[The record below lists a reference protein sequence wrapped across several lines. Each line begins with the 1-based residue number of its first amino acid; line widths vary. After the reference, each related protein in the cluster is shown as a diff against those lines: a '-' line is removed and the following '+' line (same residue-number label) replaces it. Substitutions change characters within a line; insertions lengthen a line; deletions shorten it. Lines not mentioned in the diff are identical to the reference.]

1 MSHITGSG
9 KKSKKATASS
19 SSSGRRQ
26 NPALQSHGLGG
37 AVTSIAPSVRPRT
50 IRYFTTFTNT
60 IADVLASRGW
70 KEVGEHDEWDFV
82 WADRE
87 WIYAAFDKMHL
98 ENNHKLNHYRN
109 GRELCRK
116 DLMAKNLKKKR
127 RGLEKEGKY
136 EEALAYDFIPT
147 TFVLPREYSM
157 FVEEFKKV
165 GGVWIMK
172 PIGSAQG
179 KGIFL
184 FTRLSEISDWKTDYK
199 SYKPSP
205 IAPKDEKQDV
215 EAYVVQR
222 YLQYPLLVGGKK
234 FDMRLYA
241 LVPSFSP
248 LKVYQYRRGF
258 ARFTNSRYS
267 SDTQDIYNGF
277 VHLTNVA
284 IQKTADNY
292 DERTGGKMELQ
303 ALKLL
308 LMTKYGVERVDALF
322 WEIQLIILRS
332 LLAVQPIMINDKHCF
347 ELYGKFLYLFVR
359 HIDPLNIYYIIGYD
373 IIIDQDLKPWLLEVN
388 ASPSLTANTREDYLM
403 KTEMLHGMLDII
415 DMEGLLNGDEEHVS
429 GWDLIY
435 DNGYIEID
443 PEQCGYTTF
452 LGAAVPTPE
461 NGLDP
466 SGNANGDESDH
477 EG

>member
-1 MSHITGSG
+1 MSMGLPRQASH
-9 KKSKKATASS
+9 TAMREKGPNRRNAGGFAKDKESS
-19 SSSGRRQ
+19 AIKYYCS
-26 NPALQSHGLGG
+26 
-37 AVTSIAPSVRPRT
+37 
-50 IRYFTTFTNT
+50 FTNT
-60 IADVLASRGW
+60 IADVLGARGW
-70 KEVGEHDEWDFV
+70 KEVGEDEDWDFV

-98 ENNHKLNHYRN
+98 EQWQRLNHYRN

-116 DLMAKNLKKKR
+116 DLMAKNMKR
-127 RGLEKEGKY
+127 RRRALEKEGRL
-136 EEALAYDFIPT
+136 EEAQAYDFIPT

-165 GGVWIMK
+165 GGIWIMK

-184 FTRLSEISDWKTDYK
+184 FTRLSEVSDWKTDYK
-199 SYKPSP
+199 SLKPGG
-205 IAPKDEKQDV
+205 KGKEEDKEV

-222 YLQYPLLVGGKK
+222 YLQYPLLIGGKK

-241 LVPSFSP
+241 LVTSFSP

-267 SDTQDIYNGF
+267 SDATDIYNGF

-303 ALKLL
+303 ALKMY
-308 LMTKYGVERVDALF
+308 LMSKYGVERTDALF
-322 WEIQLIILRS
+322 WEMQMIILRA
-332 LLAVQPIMINDKHCF
+332 LLAVQHVMISDKHCF
-347 ELYGKFLYLFVR
+347 ELYG
-359 HIDPLNIYYIIGYD
+359 YD
-373 IIIDQDLKPWLLEVN
+373 VIIDQDLKPWLLEVN

-403 KTEMLHGMLDII
+403 KTEMLHGMLDVV
-415 DMEGLLNGDEEHVS
+415 DMEGLLQGDEEHVS
-429 GWDLIY
+429 GWDLVY

-452 LGAAVPTPE
+452 LGAAVPV
-461 NGLDP
+461 
-466 SGNANGDESDH
+466 AES
-477 EG
+477 